1 MVRYI
6 SYEYLSILYI
16 KARIQCLIISLLGK
30 RRNRSAFVDEEVE
43 CSDSDNES
51 EDEEEEE
58 DGKRCSNDTLCNL
71 IQSTRH
77 FTKII
82 SLFIYRIFI

>member
-6 SYEYLSILYI
+6 SYEYLIILYI

-43 CSDSDNES
+43 CSDSDKES
-51 EDEEEEE
+51 DEEEE

-77 FTKII
+77 CTKII
-82 SLFIYRIFI
+82 SLFIYRIFS